1 MTREDVAEN
10 FVDELGRD
18 TLLGDAVDELADHGS
33 VLDKCLGKTLE
44 LCSRLTWFKRTL
56 PKASKTAWAAPS
68 LPAASSSCPGSL
80 LQQFA
85 MLQHVSTILFVKSAC
100 EARSSEDIWTVLAY
114 VIVRSALVVVADRSC

>member
-18 TLLGDAVDELADHGS
+18 TFLGDAVDELADGS
-33 VLDKCLGKTLE
+33 VLDKCLGKMLE
-44 LCSRLTWFKRTL
+44 LCSRLTWFERTL

-68 LPAASSSCPGSL
+68 LPAASSSCSGSL